1 MGTFCQAGLS
11 RPFRR
16 LNTGFPVRSPA
27 IQRCGGTPC
36 ACPKPYQGQRALQR
50 RTDGPHAGS
59 TLPAVVH
66 TALRTPGQG
75 IDPGLRA
82 DMESRFGHDF
92 GRVRI
97 HADSASASSAE
108 ALSAHSFT
116 LGNDIYFGG
125 GRYAPATRSGRAL
138 LGHELAHVVQ
148 QEGTPASG
156 VRIDES
162 PEREREADAAAD
174 EMAQGRRSA
183 SPVRMGASGIQR
195 KVVVDNPTGS
205 PAGSPP
211 GTTNAAIITSYLA
224 TLCPGFS
231 VVAGEVVPTSA
242 AFCPAG
248 AAGSSAPEACGCFCE
263 MHGLADPVTG
273 TPITWT
279 IEVNDNEWPHTDPL
293 TQTVSVQ
300 SPSSGMQF
308 GSWAKGPP
316 AHRVMTAN
324 WLVLGH
330 EMCGHARLFA
340 RGTHPSGPPPTAG
353 GRPSHDVTVAIE
365 NKIAKEHGIPASD
378 LRGLFADPHHGE
390 SFAKVTVAGF
400 PFGSADLTA
409 IPAAEQHQLDVAA
422 AFMTSTV
429 AASAD
434 VIGHADK
441 PAAVPGA
448 NMTISQQRAA
458 AVKAELVSRG
468 IAAKRFVTAKGV
480 GASECLLSG
489 HQPGCRKVDIFIF
502 IFKGASVTHP

>member
-1 MGTFCQAGLS
+1 
-11 RPFRR
+11 
-16 LNTGFPVRSPA
+16 
-27 IQRCGGTPC
+27 
-36 ACPKPYQGQRALQR
+36 
-50 RTDGPHAGS
+50 
-59 TLPAVVH
+59 
-66 TALRTPGQG
+66 
-75 IDPGLRA
+75 
-82 DMESRFGHDF
+82 MESRFGHDF

-97 HADSASASSAE
+97 HADSTSASSAQ

-116 LGNDIYFGG
+116 LGNDIYFGT
-125 GRYAPATRSGRAL
+125 GRYAPRTPSGRAL

-148 QEGTPASG
+148 QVGSASSG

-162 PEREREADAAAD
+162 PEREREAEAAAT
-174 EMAQGRRSA
+174 EMVEGQGWAR
-183 SPVRMGASGIQR
+183 PGWTGAGGIQR
-195 KVVVDNPTGS
+195 KLVVDNPTGS

-211 GTTNAAIITSYLA
+211 GTTNAAIITTYLA

-231 VVAGEVVPTSA
+231 VVAGEVAPTSGT
-242 AFCPAG
+242 FCPAG

-263 MHGLADPVTG
+263 MHGLTDPVTG
-273 TPITWT
+273 NPITWT

-300 SPSSGMQF
+300 SPSSSMQF

-316 AHRVMTAN
+316 THRVTTAN

-330 EMCGHARLFA
+330 EMCGHARLMA
-340 RGTHPSGPPPTAG
+340 KGTHPTGPPATAG
-353 GRPSHDVTVAIE
+353 GRPSHDVTVGIE
-365 NKIAKEHGIPASD
+365 NKIAKEHGIPTSD

-400 PFGSADLTA
+400 AFGSADLTA
-409 IPAAEQHQLDVAA
+409 LPAAEQRQLDVAA

-429 AASAD
+429 AANAD

-441 PAAVPGA
+441 PAAVPAA

-458 AVKAELVSRG
+458 RVKAELVSRG
-468 IAAKRFVTAKGV
+468 IAPARFVTAKGV
-480 GASECLLSG
+480 GDSECLLPG